1 MQFLLLYGVLNNT
14 ARTIQ
19 VGSIGAIDADNRH
32 SHGYYMVEF
41 TSFPYTLKE
50 NKNMYGKLIE
60 SVDILSSVRYFS
72 MGLVWVW
79 VRP

>member
-19 VGSIGAIDADNRH
+19 VVSIGAIDADNRH